1 MNKFLKMAILSFA
14 AIASASAPMSQAF
27 ARGPYGPGPG
37 PGPYYGGD
45 GYYAPPPP
53 PPPYRHHSKR
63 RDHSDA
69 IAAGVIGLA
78 AGAIIGGALSQP
90 ARPNVVYQ
98 APPPPPAY
106 YPAQPQPV
114 YQQPRPIY
122 QPQPVYRGLDP
133 WTPGWYDY
141 CSRKYRTFNSQ
152 TGTFRGYDGR
162 DHFCNVP

>member
-1 MNKFLKMAILSFA
+1 MNNFFKAAVLSLATLATA
-14 AIASASAPMSQAF
+14 AAPMSQAL
-27 ARGPYGPGPG
+27 AHGPFGPG
-37 PGPYYGGD
+37 PGPYYGGG
-45 GYYAPPPP
+45 GYYAPPP
-53 PPPYRHHSKR
+53 PPPYRHHSHR

-90 ARPNVVYQ
+90 AQPNVIYQ
-98 APPPPPAY
+98 APPPPAY
-106 YPAQPQPV
+106 YPPQPQPV

-141 CSRKYRTFNSQ
+141 CSRKYRSFNSQ
-152 TGTFRGYDGR
+152 TGTFRGNDGR
-162 DHFCNVP
+162 DHFCNIP